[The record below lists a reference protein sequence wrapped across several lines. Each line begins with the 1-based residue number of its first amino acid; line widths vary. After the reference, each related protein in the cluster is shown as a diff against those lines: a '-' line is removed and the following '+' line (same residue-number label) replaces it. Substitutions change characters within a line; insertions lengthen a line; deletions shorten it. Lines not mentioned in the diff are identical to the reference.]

1 MGRGVAMRRG
11 RQRRKE
17 SAEEGREC
25 TRRMTGV
32 SAPVLSEACMVFR
45 ARGVLLGEIYCIGKN
60 GGREEW
66 GLENIKLS

>member
-32 SAPVLSEACMVFR
+32 SAPVLSEAVH
-45 ARGVLLGEIYCIGKN
+45 GVSGAWCPAGGNLLHWKEWWKGGVGFGKH
-60 GGREEW
+60 
-66 GLENIKLS
+66 